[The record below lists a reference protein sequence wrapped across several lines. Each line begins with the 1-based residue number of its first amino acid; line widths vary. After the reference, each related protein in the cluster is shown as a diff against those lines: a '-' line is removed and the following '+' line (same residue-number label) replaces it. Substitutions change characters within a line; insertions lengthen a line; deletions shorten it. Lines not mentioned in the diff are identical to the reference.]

1 MESLLIKFLSSSS
14 SSSSSSSASL
24 SSELEA
30 PSSMDSVSRKGFHVG
45 AGCFTVDESEGV
57 SLFFGALGACFLYS
71 SVVIYITERLLMSL
85 RISVLMRAISSM
97 SN

>member
-30 PSSMDSVSRKGFHVG
+30 PSSMDSGSRKGFHVG
-45 AGCFTVDESEGV
+45 AGCFTVDLL